1 MRNVLIQAKIEQELY
16 DYLKGLPAVDDKG
29 LSNYIRRALI
39 QRSKY
44 TPKKVKI

>member
-1 MRNVLIQAKIEQELY
+1 MRDVLIQAKIEKDLY
-16 DYLKGLPAVDDKG
+16 DHLKQLPAVDDKG

-44 TPKKVKI
+44 IPKKK